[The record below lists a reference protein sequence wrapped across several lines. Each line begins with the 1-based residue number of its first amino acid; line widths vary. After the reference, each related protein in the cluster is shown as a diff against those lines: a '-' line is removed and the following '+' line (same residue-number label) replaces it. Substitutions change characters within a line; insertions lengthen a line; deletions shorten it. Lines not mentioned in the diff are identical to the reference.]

1 MQNHK
6 KTYSAVEFL
15 VMKFK
20 ELREQWIKRYDAYI
34 CWKPEFINI
43 SDIRYIS
50 GFKGSTS
57 VFLQTKRKNYLIVD
71 FRYKEQSRKEVFS
84 DIEVVDIP
92 YEKTSFEVLA
102 EVLKKHNIKKVA
114 VEEYTPIG
122 YIKAIKKH
130 VKGIRFYPVKGF
142 ILRLRAIKTKQEI
155 ETIRKA
161 QKITDMLFEWVL
173 NNVKPGKQTEK
184 ELSFEMER
192 WAKTNGADGMSFEPI
207 VAGGERSSMPH
218 ARSTDNLIPE
228 KGVLLL
234 DFGIRY
240 NGYCSDMTRT
250 VWIGNKV
257 DEEFLKAYNIVL
269 EAQERAIKALRFK
282 GTRKAKDIDKVARDY
297 IDNTEFK
304 GAFGHGLGHG
314 VGLDIHEY
322 PALTPKSKDILRGGE
337 VVTVE
342 PGIYVEG
349 RFGIRVED
357 MVVAGKGE
365 NLTGSTKE
373 LIKL

>member
-1 MQNHK
+1 MRFKGLRDQWVK
-6 KTYSAVEFL
+6 K
-15 VMKFK
+15 
-20 ELREQWIKRYDAYI
+20 YDAYI
-34 CWKPEFINI
+34 SWKPEFIHI
-43 SDIRYIS
+43 SDVRYIS
-50 GFKGSTS
+50 GFTGSTAI
-57 VFLQTKRKNYLIVD
+57 FMQTKKKNYLIVD
-71 FRYKEQSRKEVFS
+71 FRYKEQSRKEVLEGV
-84 DIEVVDIP
+84 EVIDIP

-102 EVLKKHNIKKVA
+102 EILKKHGIRKVG
-114 VEEYTPIG
+114 VEGYTPVG
-122 YIKAIKKH
+122 YIKAVKKY
-130 VKGIRFYPVKGF
+130 VKGVRFYPVGGF
-142 ILRLRAIKTKQEI
+142 ISKLRAIKTKEEI
-155 ETIRKA
+155 ETIKKA
-161 QKITDMLFEWVL
+161 QEITDKLFEWVL

-184 ELSFEMER
+184 ELAFEMER

-234 DFGIRY
+234 DFGVRY
-240 NGYCSDMTRT
+240 KGYCSDMTRT
-250 VWIGNKV
+250 VWIGSNV
-257 DEEFLKAYNIVL
+257 DGEFLKAYRIVL
-269 EAQERAIKALRFK
+269 EAQERAINSLRFK
-282 GTRKAKDIDKVARDY
+282 GTKKAKDIDKVARDY

-304 GAFGHGLGHG
+304 GTFGHGLGHG

-322 PALTPKSKDILRGGE
+322 PALSPKSKDVLRGGE

-349 RFGIRVED
+349 KFGIRIED